1 MWQRIMGLLRGPEPK
16 SHRFVPSSPDLPELW
31 PQGANEP
38 QLDVLDEAPSPVLM
52 ALCDNYWNSFLG
64 EAAED
69 SFVRDSSVHRRALE
83 ILATRAGDALPWARQ
98 RLSHPGYDA
107 REDAAS
113 LIVQWAENDSL
124 GHEKE
129 ATARELVTLA
139 NIPPRDDTKEAQAAS
154 MALRAL
160 AVIGGP
166 HCLAAARHVLTSP
179 DWEGDDN
186 QWDCAEILAELTG
199 EPFMQS
205 DDPVRA
211 AKEWIENIRRM
222 EQVRDK

>member
-1 MWQRIMGLLRGPEPK
+1 MWQRIMTMFRGSK
-16 SHRFVPSSPDLPELW
+16 LTNHRFVPSSPDLPELW
-31 PQGANEP
+31 PQGRDEP
-38 QLDVLDEAPSPVLM
+38 RLEVLDNAPTPILM
-52 ALCDNYWNSFLG
+52 ALCDDYWNSFLA
-64 EAAED
+64 EADDD

-107 REDAAS
+107 REDVAS
-113 LIVQWAENDSL
+113 LIAEWAENDSL

-139 NIPPRDDTKEAQAAS
+139 ITPPKEDTKEAQAAS

-166 HCLAAARHVLTSP
+166 HCLAAVRHVLASP
-179 DWEGDDN
+179 DWDNDDN
-186 QWDCAEILAELTG
+186 QWDCAEILAESTG

-205 DDPVRA
+205 DDPVLA
-211 AKEWIENIRRM
+211 AKEWIENHPTESM
-222 EQVRDK
+222 GA